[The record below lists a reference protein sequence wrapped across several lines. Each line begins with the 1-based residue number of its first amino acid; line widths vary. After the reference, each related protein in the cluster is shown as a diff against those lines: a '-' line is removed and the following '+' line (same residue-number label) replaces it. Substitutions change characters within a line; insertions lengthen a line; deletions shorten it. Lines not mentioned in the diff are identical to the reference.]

1 LTLKINHQFLE
12 ETNLP
17 TPMTTRVELLIY
29 WRVIVKIE
37 APKTSQ
43 KNTISTNKN
52 MEITSKKT
60 TINVV
65 GLQQLDYIS

>member
-1 LTLKINHQFLE
+1 
-12 ETNLP
+12 
-17 TPMTTRVELLIY
+17 MTTRVELLIY

-43 KNTISTNKN
+43 KTTISTNKN